1 MVCQAVDCPLNSKRC
16 VSCSAQIRASWCSVV
31 MVVAF
36 PMMTFVVGNLLASGH
51 SLEFDLWLATVGATF
66 GLVAVFFVPLV
77 RRDT

>member
-1 MVCQAVDCPLNSKRC
+1 
-16 VSCSAQIRASWCSVV
+16 